1 MVPNW
6 QREFETVCGFYIGI
20 GVEMLISVD
29 AHRRR
34 WRCRFT
40 IFQQWG
46 YFEVGM
52 FHGTPAEQ
60 EVALHDFEL
69 GRLDVGKSLRV
80 ILIPTALQ

>member
-6 QREFETVCGFYIGI
+6 QREFETVRDCDIDIGMEEI
-20 GVEMLISVD
+20 LTSVD
-29 AHRRR
+29 DYRHR
-34 WRCRFT
+34 WCVAT
-40 IFQQWG
+40 IFEQWG

-69 GRLDVGKSLRV
+69 GRLDVGKYLR
-80 ILIPTALQ
+80 P